1 MNEYIIKQALLD
13 KTVKRNHAWL
23 YTTNSEGKNLKEI
36 VDELPPADVRPNIH
50 AEWEKPT
57 GKIQPFG
64 EDTRQCTG
72 CGFFTDKDGCYVY
85 NFCPSCGAIMDG
97 EPKTTVKVEIKGEPI
112 PKTIADMRE
121 PKGEKKET

>member
-1 MNEYIIKQALLD
+1 MSDYISREALLEKEKRQED
-13 KTVKRNHAWL
+13 WNMFLDDVTIEDVK
-23 YTTNSEGKNLKEI
+23 SI
-36 VDELPPADVRPNIH
+36 PSADVRPNIH

>member
-1 MNEYIIKQALLD
+1 MSRYVD
-13 KTVKRNHAWL
+13 
-23 YTTNSEGKNLKEI
+23 
-36 VDELPPADVRPNIH
+36 VDEITKDVKTFQDSFVLFAGATGGRKIVFTGKPADVRENIH
-50 AEWEKPT
+50 ARWEKPT

-112 PKTIADMRE
+112 SKTIADMRE
-121 PKGEKKET
+121 PKGEKGTE

>member
-1 MNEYIIKQALLD
+1 MSDMTREEAIEEIKRWTPILLTSGQCTEKTSKAQDMAISALS
-13 KTVKRNHAWL
+13 T
-23 YTTNSEGKNLKEI
+23 
-36 VDELPPADVRPNIH
+36 DVRPNIH

-85 NFCPSCGAIMDG
+85 NFCPNCG
-97 EPKTTVKVEIKGEPI
+97 
-112 PKTIADMRE
+112 ADMRG
-121 PKGEKKET
+121 K